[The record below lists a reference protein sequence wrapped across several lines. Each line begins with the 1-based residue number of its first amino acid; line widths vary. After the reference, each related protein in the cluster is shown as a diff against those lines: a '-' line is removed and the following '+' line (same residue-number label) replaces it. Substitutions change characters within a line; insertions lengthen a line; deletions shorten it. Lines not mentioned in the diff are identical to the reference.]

1 MKSSARWYG
10 RSKASIIG
18 DEMNTM
24 RRFELQ
30 FFGGEKTEPA
40 TPKRRN
46 KAREEGQVAK
56 SQDLTAAAIL
66 IAGLL
71 GVYITAY
78 YGKSTLLSMFANVIS
93 HIGSELMFDNA
104 WWALP
109 TAQGAGTFFKI
120 WLPLALGCLIVA
132 IVVLLR
138 QVKYKISFKPFELKF
153 DKFNPVKGLKKIIS
167 ARSLVEMLKGLA
179 KASLLMFMLYRFLRN
194 EQDLFLSIMLYPME
208 EGAAIMMSKIWGLGI
223 RMALVLLLIGV
234 ADYAYQKWTFEKSIR
249 MSKQDI
255 KDEHKQSE
263 GDPLI
268 KSKIRQKQRELAR
281 SRMMSDVPKAD
292 VVVTNPTHVAV
303 AIQYDQQTMQ
313 APVVLAKG
321 EGHIAMKIREI
332 AEEHKIPIV
341 ENKPLARLLL
351 AQVEVGESIPQDLYR
366 AVAEVLA
373 FVYRLKEKGRAPRR
387 P

>member
-1 MKSSARWYG
+1 
-10 RSKASIIG
+10 
-18 DEMNTM
+18 MNIA
-24 RRFELQ
+24 RRFDLQ
-30 FFGGEKTEPA
+30 FFGGEKTERA
-40 TPKRRN
+40 TPKRRG
-46 KAREEGQVAK
+46 KARNEGQVAK
-56 SQDLTAAAIL
+56 SQDLTAASVL

-71 GVYITAY
+71 GLYVTAY
-78 YGKSTLLSMFANVIS
+78 YGKGTLLLMFENVLS

-104 WWALP
+104 WWTRPAVE
-109 TAQGAGTFFKI
+109 GAGTFFKI
-120 WLPLALGCLIVA
+120 WLPLSLLCMIVA

-138 QVKYKISFKPFELKF
+138 QVKYKVSFKPFRIKF
-153 DKFNPVKGLKKIIS
+153 NKFNPVTGLKKIIS
-167 ARSLVEMLKGLA
+167 PRSLVEMLKGLA
-179 KASLLMFMLYRFLRN
+179 KASLLMFMLYRFLKN
-194 EQDLFLSIMLYPME
+194 EQDLFLSIMLYSME
-208 EGAAIMMSKIWGLGI
+208 EGTAIMMGRIWGLGI
-223 RMALVLLLIGV
+223 RMALVLLLIGFV
-234 ADYAYQKWTFEKSIR
+234 DYAYQKWTFEKSIR

-281 SRMMSDVPKAD
+281 ARMMSDVPNAD
-292 VVVTNPTHVAV
+292 VVVTNPTHIAV

-313 APVVLAKG
+313 APTVLAKG

-351 AQVEVGESIPQDLYR
+351 AQVEVGETIPQDMYR

-373 FVYRLKEKGRAPRR
+373 FVYRLKEKGRSPQR